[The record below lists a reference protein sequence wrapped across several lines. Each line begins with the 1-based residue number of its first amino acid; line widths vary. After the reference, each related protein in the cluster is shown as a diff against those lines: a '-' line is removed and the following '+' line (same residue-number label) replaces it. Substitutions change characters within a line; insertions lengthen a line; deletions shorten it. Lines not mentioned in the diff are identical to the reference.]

1 MKVRIPKSFLA
12 LPQSEK
18 DKINEAMTEE
28 VQRQVDKD
36 YCKLQRIWL
45 KFACIV
51 LNKSFGFGKR
61 RAMLFLANWRE
72 MYRVNTTLKTE
83 AEQTAYL
90 EEEMAR
96 IFRKEGYPE
105 SFVDKLEE
113 IGVEHA

>member
-1 MKVRIPKSFLA
+1 MKVKMPRSFES

-18 DKINEAMTEE
+18 DKINEVLTEE
-28 VQRQVDKD
+28 VEKRVDAD
-36 YCKLQRIWL
+36 FCRLQRTWL

-51 LNKSFGFGKR
+51 LNKCFGFGKK

-72 MYRVNTTLKTE
+72 MYRLNTTMKTE
-83 AEQTAYL
+83 AEQTSYL
-90 EEEMAR
+90 EREMSR

-113 IGVEHA
+113 IGVEK